1 MTDDFNLVE
10 EAHDNCKNIIIA
22 STKKAKNTKLIQEC
36 KKITKPRVITQSKN
50 WNVPPEYYDPMLQ
63 WNCLFVDQIQS
74 KEDLS
79 EVHKNL
85 LTSSFE
91 VKRSLEENVKNQ
103 SNRQISVK
111 ITGYRAQDVKNNL
124 FDSNK
129 FVNLE
134 FVMNLLKESNMKCFY
149 CKEMVQVLYENVR
162 EPRQWTLDRIENNQG
177 HNTTNVM
184 IACLQ
189 CNLRRRCM
197 YHERYLFT
205 KQLKIVRNDSVGK

>member
-1 MTDDFNLVE
+1 MTENLE
-10 EAHDNCKNIIIA
+10 EYTNNCKNIII
-22 STKKAKNTKLIQEC
+22 TPIKKGKNSKVIQEY

-50 WNVPPEYYDPMLQ
+50 WNIPSEYYDPMLQ
-63 WNCLFVDQIQS
+63 WNCIFNNIVDIPTETLPTELSGRELIVQDQS
-74 KEDLS
+74 K
-79 EVHKNL
+79 
-85 LTSSFE
+85 
-91 VKRSLEENVKNQ
+91 
-103 SNRQISVK
+103 RQIAIK
-111 ITGYRAQDVKNNL
+111 ISGYRAQDVKNNL
-124 FDSNK
+124 FNSIK

-177 HNTTNVM
+177 HNTSNVM

-205 KQLKIVRNDSVGK
+205 KQLKIVRNDSV